1 MDYVDPEPV
10 LAECPYC
17 EHAVLAREI
26 GALGK
31 PEHVKNSKWTWR
43 YVLARCTECSGPL
56 LLAHDAPW
64 DRLEPIWPNPHGR
77 ELSDSIPEAL
87 RREHSEARACLK
99 AKAYTAV
106 AVMVRR
112 TLEGVCADQG
122 VTRRQPL
129 VASLRELHQ
138 QGRIE
143 GRLLEWA
150 EALRV
155 LGNQGAHYTGVQV
168 SREDATD
175 ALVLA
180 EACWT
185 TCMSSRA
192 NTRPSRP
199 GGPSLVQHQAI
210 QGKAEESTPLHPY
223 RRDPVPDACQI
234 LR

>member
-1 MDYVDPEPV
+1 MAEYVDPEPV

-17 EHAVLAREI
+17 ERAVLAREI
-26 GALGK
+26 GALTK
-31 PEHVKNSKWTWR
+31 PEHTKNWKWAWR
-43 YVLARCTECSGPL
+43 YVLARCSECFGPL
-56 LLAHDAPW
+56 LLTHDAPW
-64 DRLEPIWPNPHGR
+64 DRLEPLWPNPYGR
-77 ELSDSIPEAL
+77 ELSQSIPEPL

-122 VTRRQPL
+122 VTKRQPL

-138 QGRIE
+138 QGLIE

-150 EALRV
+150 EALRA

-175 ALVLA
+175 ALALA
-180 EACWT
+180 EALLDY
-185 TCMSSRA
+185 MYVFASQYEQFK
-192 NTRPSRP
+192 TRRSKPEASPAPEDAGR
-199 GGPSLVQHQAI
+199 GEASGI
-210 QGKAEESTPLHPY
+210 Q
-223 RRDPVPDACQI
+223 Q
-234 LR
+234 